1 MKRLKIFFS
10 WLLVISVMLL
20 IFMLSAQIADDSSEL
35 SEGLVSKLYRV
46 FLRIT
51 GIPCSTA
58 EFDRTVLG
66 LQFIVR
72 KTAHFLIYLILGSLF
87 SNAYYQS
94 EVKHLGKNFCYAIIS
109 SFLYAVTDEIHQVF
123 VAGRSGELRDV
134 FIDSTGSLTGTIL
147 FVLTV
152 FLWRKYGYYKNFKKS
167 CK

>member
-1 MKRLKIFFS
+1 MKRFKVFFS

-35 SEGLVSKLYRV
+35 SEGLVSKLYRL

-58 EFDRTVLG
+58 EFDRTVLE

-72 KTAHFLIYLILGSLF
+72 KTAHFLIYLVLGFLF

-94 EVKHLGKNFCYAIIS
+94 EIKHLGKNFCFAILS
-109 SFLYAVTDEIHQVF
+109 SFLYAATDEIHQIY

-134 FIDSTGSLTGTIL
+134 FIDSAGSLTGIFL

-152 FLWRKYGYYKNFKKS
+152 FIWRKYGYYKNLKKS